1 MVSIKPHGIRRCPIP
16 AAARVVVAILLCLE
30 VVGAVAGNGAVPQG
44 GHRQSKWRTIDLGP
58 QLPGQVLVRRV
69 VVANTGSDT
78 MRFFKVITSCG
89 CLKGD
94 LRPAVIAAGKTA
106 TLRVRIVTRLW
117 PGPEGITALLYGK
130 AGSQPTVLKYVVR
143 YSVRRMIRVTGLNI
157 ASDQPYYLNFGAIS
171 GGAMPAPF
179 RLAIKRG
186 GYPGRWSSL
195 RCSANAVELA
205 TRLKRKGR
213 NTWSLSV
220 VPRNLAILGSQSYM
234 LKFSFYYKGKELR
247 YHFSEPI
254 DFNVRGPVAIEPD
267 SIFFGAVPYD
277 STVIKNLQLVTSA
290 TGQVGKGRILS
301 ATSTD
306 PGHAVVAVTDGGKGL
321 RVAFCAVGTQ
331 GRSTGRFLVT
341 ARYGGSQYQFR
352 VDYLAYV
359 LRREGKK

>member
-1 MVSIKPHGIRRCPIP
+1 M
-16 AAARVVVAILLCLE
+16 AILLSLE
-30 VVGAVAGNGAVPQG
+30 VVGAVVVKGAVAQG
-44 GHRQSKWRTIDLGP
+44 GQRLSKWRTIDIGP

-69 VVANTGSDT
+69 VVTNTGSDT
-78 MRFFKVITSCG
+78 IRFFKVITSCG

-117 PGPEGITALLYGK
+117 PGSEEVTALLYGK

-143 YSVRRMIRVTGLNI
+143 YSVHRMIRVTGLNI
-157 ASDQPYYLNFGAIS
+157 ASNQPYYLNFGAIS
-171 GGAMPAPF
+171 GGATPIPF
-179 RLAIKRG
+179 HLAIKRG

-195 RCSANAVELA
+195 RCSANAAELA
-205 TRLKRKGR
+205 TKLKQKGK
-213 NTWSLSV
+213 NTWFLSV
-220 VPRNLAILGSQSYM
+220 VPKNLAILGSQSYM
-234 LKFSFYYKGKELR
+234 LKFSFYHKGKELR

-267 SIFFGAVPYD
+267 SIFFGAVPYG

-290 TGQVGKGRILS
+290 TGRMGKGRILS

-306 PGHAVVAVTDGGKGL
+306 PGHAAVAVTGGGKGL
-321 RVAFCAVGTQ
+321 RATFHAVGTQ
-331 GRSTGRFLVT
+331 GRSTGRFLIT

-359 LRREGKK
+359 LGKGGKK